1 MDYYSKLKN
10 QVKNRIILLLSIV
23 VVINIAFWWLGLV
36 YFNADLYIV
45 LGLGMTLNFVALYII
60 ANNISDYVT
69 EPINLIQQAI
79 LHISPDQ
86 HGYNAPN
93 LENIKLGKELVTNLA
108 LQVYQISNVA
118 NNAKKTQ
125 PATAQSN
132 QSKSVLDNI
141 PLPIIVLDGQHNIVY
156 ANPSTASYL
165 GLNIKDIVGK
175 NVYSVLDLSFNTEF
189 TLDRWLADSRRHKI
203 TSANSWQRVRL
214 MLPDQ
219 KTRRQLDL
227 VGYYNKNN
235 PEGAET
241 ILTLFDR
248 TKAYNKEDDGVGF
261 IALAVHELRTP
272 LTMLRGYIEVFE
284 EELSGELTQE
294 LADYL
299 QKMNVSAQQLS
310 DFVGNILNVARVEE
324 NQLFLQ
330 LNKESWPSLLR
341 ESAKDME
348 LRAKVHGKHIS
359 FNIDMNLP
367 AVAADRVSV
376 YEVINNLLDNAI
388 KYSGNSEEIIVTTR
402 LREDGLIETTVQD
415 FGIGIPS
422 SIIGS
427 LFEKFY
433 RNHRSR
439 AQIGGTGLGL
449 YLSKA
454 IVRAHG
460 GQIWVQS
467 KEGQGSTFGF
477 TLIPYDKL
485 ADELKDQHNKDITR
499 TAHGWIKNHSFYRS

>member
-1 MDYYSKLKN
+1 
-10 QVKNRIILLLSIV
+10 
-23 VVINIAFWWLGLV
+23 
-36 YFNADLYIV
+36 
-45 LGLGMTLNFVALYII
+45 
-60 ANNISDYVT
+60 
-69 EPINLIQQAI
+69 
-79 LHISPDQ
+79 
-86 HGYNAPN
+86 
-93 LENIKLGKELVTNLA
+93 
-108 LQVYQISNVA
+108 
-118 NNAKKTQ
+118 
-125 PATAQSN
+125 
-132 QSKSVLDNI
+132 
-141 PLPIIVLDGQHNIVY
+141 
-156 ANPSTASYL
+156 
-165 GLNIKDIVGK
+165 
-175 NVYSVLDLSFNTEF
+175 
-189 TLDRWLADSRRHKI
+189 
-203 TSANSWQRVRL
+203 

-227 VGYYNKNN
+227 VAYYNKNN

-241 ILTLFDR
+241 ILTIFDR
-248 TKAYNKEDDGVGF
+248 TKVYNKEDDGVGF

-348 LRAKVHGKHIS
+348 LRAKVHGKHIN

-388 KYSGNSEEIIVTTR
+388 KYSGNSEEIIVSTR

-415 FGIGIPS
+415 FGIGIPT

-485 ADELKDQHNKDITR
+485 AEELKDQHNKDITR

>member
-1 MDYYSKLKN
+1 VDYYTKLKN
-10 QVKNRIILLLSIV
+10 QVKNRVIILLSIV
-23 VVINIAFWWLGLV
+23 VIGNIAFWWLSVV
-36 YFNADLYIV
+36 YFRADIYIM
-45 LGLGMTLNFVALYII
+45 LGLGVILNLIALYII
-60 ANNISDYVT
+60 ANNISDYVS
-69 EPINLIQQAI
+69 EPIKLIQQAI

-86 HGYNAPN
+86 HGYNAPD
-93 LENIKLGKELVTNLA
+93 LEKAKLGRELVTNLA

-118 NNAKKTQ
+118 SASRKTS
-125 PATAQSN
+125 QSTQN
-132 QSKSVLDNI
+132 SNMSKTVLDNM
-141 PLPIIVLDGQHNIVY
+141 PMPVVVLDKQQNIVY
-156 ANPSTASYL
+156 TNPVTASYL
-165 GLNIKDIVGK
+165 GFNLKDIVGK
-175 NVYSVLDLSFNTEF
+175 NVYSVLDFSFNTEE
-189 TLDRWLADSRRHKI
+189 TLDNWLTDSRQHKI
-203 TSANSWQRVRL
+203 TSAKSWQRVRL

-227 VGYYNKNN
+227 VAYYNKNN
-235 PEGAET
+235 TEGVET

-248 TKAYNKEDDGVGF
+248 TKLYNKEDDGVGF

-284 EELSGELTQE
+284 DELSDELSEE

-367 AVAADRVSV
+367 EVAADRVSV

-415 FGIGIPS
+415 FGIGIPT

-485 ADELKDQHNKDITR
+485 ADELKNQHNKDITR

>member
-10 QVKNRIILLLSIV
+10 QIKNRVVLLLSIV
-23 VVINIAFWWLGLV
+23 VIGNIVFWWISLV
-36 YFNADLYIV
+36 HFQADIFIM
-45 LGLGMTLNFVALYII
+45 LGLGVILNMIALYVI
-60 ANNISDYVT
+60 ANSISDYVS
-69 EPINLIQQAI
+69 EPIKLIQQAI

-86 HGYNAPN
+86 HGYSAPD
-93 LENIKLGKELVTNLA
+93 LEKAKLGRELVTNLA
-108 LQVYQISNVA
+108 LQVYQISNVTGV
-118 NNAKKTQ
+118 AKKANQLTQ
-125 PATAQSN
+125 TSN
-132 QSKSVLDNI
+132 RSKTVLDNM
-141 PLPIIVLDGQHNIVY
+141 PMPVIVLDKEHNIVY
-156 ANPSTASYL
+156 ANSSTSIYL

-175 NVYSVLDLSFNTEF
+175 NIYSVLDLSFNTEY
-189 TLDRWLADSRRHKI
+189 TLDRWLAESRRHKI

-284 EELSGELTQE
+284 EELSGELTEE

-348 LRAKVHGKHIS
+348 LRAKVHGKHIN

-367 AVAADRVSV
+367 EVAADRVSV

-388 KYSGNSEEIIVTTR
+388 KYSGDSKEIIVSTR

-415 FGIGIPS
+415 FGIGIPT

-477 TLIPYDKL
+477 TLIPYDQL
-485 ADELKDQHNKDITR
+485 AQELKNQHNTDITR